1 LRNISIS
8 GLIFIEKYF
17 DFDHNFSA
25 GFQKDFGSVHFFLIF
40 GHNFNILKPFF
51 RVCLRIPSS
60 LGRPW
65 REAVDVCG
73 TYDADLVEILDESQ
87 QEAVNGFLKNEI
99 AHWSENMS
107 RDYVGVWIG
116 LTTMHSGIIRNFA
129 Q

>member
-1 LRNISIS
+1 M
-8 GLIFIEKYF
+8 
-17 DFDHNFSA
+17 
-25 GFQKDFGSVHFFLIF
+25 
-40 GHNFNILKPFF
+40 
-51 RVCLRIPSS
+51 
-60 LGRPW
+60 
-65 REAVDVCG
+65 CG